1 MEIKEQFWLIVEG
14 WSILSVTHIHYPP
27 TPTGI
32 QRRWQTCWFL
42 FSYFSRDVSLHYN
55 PWQKKKN
62 SMVAKDLSN
71 FFGIVLNYTC
81 KQKYDIRWQTDSALI
96 HWSQNISEWNW
107 KKCHFKEDLTHLE
120 ITLCLSDDL
129 YSMKPFK
136 GNLFKRRSRG
146 FLLEE
151 HIETLWFRIKV
162 VCLVKIKTAVHSVDS
177 ELSLLFLS
185 AVHS

>member
-1 MEIKEQFWLIVEG
+1 MLAFI
-14 WSILSVTHIHYPP
+14 TIH
-27 TPTGI
+27 
-32 QRRWQTCWFL
+32 
-42 FSYFSRDVSLHYN
+42 D
-55 PWQKKKN
+55 KKKKFHGCKR
-62 SMVAKDLSN
+62 SVK
-71 FFGIVLNYTC
+71 FFWHCFKLHL
-81 KQKYDIRWQTDSALI
+81 QRKYDIRWLTDSALI